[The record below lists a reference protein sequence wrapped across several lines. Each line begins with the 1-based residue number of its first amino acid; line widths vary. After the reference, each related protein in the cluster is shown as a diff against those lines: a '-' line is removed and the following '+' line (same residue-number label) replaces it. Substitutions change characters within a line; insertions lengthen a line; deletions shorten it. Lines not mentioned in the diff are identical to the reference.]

1 MRFIKDGPNVP
12 ERLVQ
17 THEDGNV
24 VFFCGAGISYPAG
37 LPGFSGLI
45 TSVYRELGENLD
57 PVEQAAFKASR
68 FDTVFYLLERRVG
81 KRSVVREKLWKILT
95 AVDLTN
101 RKSTE
106 TQQSILTLS
115 KTRDGQTRLVTTN
128 FDRLF
133 QAVEPTISSYS
144 APLLPIPKR
153 TRWDGIV
160 YLHGLLPER
169 IEPVALNHLVLS
181 SGDFGLAYLTERW
194 ASRFVTEIFRE
205 YTVCFV
211 GYSLN
216 DPVLRYMV
224 DALSADQLRGEYAQ
238 EVYAFASY
246 KKGKK
251 DSANEEWTSK
261 GVIPVLYAD
270 TKDHRY
276 LHGTLKTWAEDY
288 RDAVNGKQAIIRRYG
303 PTLPSAVEGEDQ
315 VSRVLWA
322 LADRSGLAAKAF
334 AELDPP
340 APIEWLKTLTDQ
352 LYTDDDLVRFG
363 VPKDPAE
370 KLKNKF
376 SVLHRPTSYCR
387 GQWTALAGPAGSIYA
402 APELDRIAW
411 ELARWLASHHLE
423 KPELLHWVIQ
433 RGGCIHPQ
441 FAYFVQAE
449 LTKGRVSR
457 PLTSIWRMITR
468 NTP

>member
-1 MRFIKDGPNVP
+1 MCRRSSSARSIFSIASSQRPADTAALVYKLTAAIVWNPALVKKAVARELEPIIHQIAPVLVAENRMRFIKDGPNVP

-153 TRWDGIV
+153 TR
-160 YLHGLLPER
+160 
-169 IEPVALNHLVLS
+169 
-181 SGDFGLAYLTERW
+181 
-194 ASRFVTEIFRE
+194 
-205 YTVCFV
+205 
-211 GYSLN
+211 
-216 DPVLRYMV
+216 
-224 DALSADQLRGEYAQ
+224 
-238 EVYAFASY
+238 
-246 KKGKK
+246 
-251 DSANEEWTSK
+251 
-261 GVIPVLYAD
+261 
-270 TKDHRY
+270 
-276 LHGTLKTWAEDY
+276 
-288 RDAVNGKQAIIRRYG
+288 
-303 PTLPSAVEGEDQ
+303 
-315 VSRVLWA
+315 
-322 LADRSGLAAKAF
+322 
-334 AELDPP
+334 
-340 APIEWLKTLTDQ
+340 
-352 LYTDDDLVRFG
+352 
-363 VPKDPAE
+363 
-370 KLKNKF
+370 
-376 SVLHRPTSYCR
+376 
-387 GQWTALAGPAGSIYA
+387 
-402 APELDRIAW
+402 
-411 ELARWLASHHLE
+411 
-423 KPELLHWVIQ
+423 
-433 RGGCIHPQ
+433 
-441 FAYFVQAE
+441 
-449 LTKGRVSR
+449 
-457 PLTSIWRMITR
+457 
-468 NTP
+468 